1 MHLPDLQIPVKTTT
15 LGRAC
20 YYHYKQTFRKVFLHT
35 RERRQK
41 RNKEEKRDIMTGTDF
56 EINITLPT

>member
-15 LGRAC
+15 LVRAC
-20 YYHYKQTFRKVFLHT
+20 YYLYKQTFRKVFYIH
-35 RERRQK
+35 ENEDKNEIRRK
-41 RNKEEKRDIMTGTDF
+41 KETMTGTDF